1 MMICAP
7 HRRREG
13 VAPHRHQGV
22 TLIELVVAIT
32 VVAIAVT
39 TILGVIGAIASRSAD
54 AMVQQQAV
62 AIAQAYLDEI
72 LQRWV
77 VDPNG
82 TPPNTGRGS
91 WDLVDE
97 YNGLTDVGAHDQFG
111 NAIPALSAYTVSVAT
126 SPSSALTGLPSA
138 ATRRIDITVTYP
150 PNGSVSLSGYRTNY

>member
-7 HRRREG
+7 HRRRRG
-13 VAPHRHQGV
+13 ASPHRHQGV

-32 VVAIAVT
+32 IVAIAVT
-39 TILGVIGAIASRSAD
+39 TILGVIGAIALRSAD

-111 NAIPALSAYTVSVAT
+111 NAIPALSAYTVSVTT
-126 SPSSALTGLPSA
+126 SPSSGLTGVPSA
-138 ATRRIDITVTYP
+138 AARRIDVVVTYP
-150 PNGSVSLSGYRTNY
+150 PSGSVTLSGYRTNY